1 MLYKSLV
8 RPVLEYVTPV
18 WNPWLSKDVLALE
31 EVQLRASGLA
41 LGQKR
46 GCGIQRS
53 FKEAEVAYNRKT

>member
-1 MLYKSLV
+1 MLYKSVV

-31 EVQLRASGLA
+31 KVQLRASGLA

-46 GCGIQRS
+46 G
-53 FKEAEVAYNRKT
+53 EWKTKIV